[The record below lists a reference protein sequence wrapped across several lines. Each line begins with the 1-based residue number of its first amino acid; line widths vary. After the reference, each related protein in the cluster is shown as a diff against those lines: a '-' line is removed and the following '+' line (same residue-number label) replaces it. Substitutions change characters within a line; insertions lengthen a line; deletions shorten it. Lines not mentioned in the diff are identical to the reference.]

1 MDSTLIA
8 RYQSGGDIYASIL
21 AQHGQTAADA
31 CAAAALTGDETQINA
46 ALALYE
52 TAGGNATVAVPMATD
67 TTASDFLNQ
76 IETDPLAAPLASAE
90 KLASNSL
97 LDFLKSPAVLLVIV
111 LVLFFFVFDGLNILK
126 GLVKKHTA

>member
-1 MDSTLIA
+1 
-8 RYQSGGDIYASIL
+8 
-21 AQHGQTAADA
+21 
-31 CAAAALTGDETQINA
+31 
-46 ALALYE
+46 
-52 TAGGNATVAVPMATD
+52 MATD